1 MLHSTH
7 FNIDIYYIHT
17 AERGLANYEQLVHI
31 VLNSSI
37 QFQFDITVHFGE
49 LPNVLCTFP
58 WLTAS
63 STKKKE
69 HQFHPNSPAFSCYHK

>member
-7 FNIDIYYIHT
+7 YNNNIYYIHT

-37 QFQFDITVHFGE
+37 EFQFNITEHLGE
-49 LPNVLCTFP
+49 LPKVL
-58 WLTAS
+58 
-63 STKKKE
+63 
-69 HQFHPNSPAFSCYHK
+69 